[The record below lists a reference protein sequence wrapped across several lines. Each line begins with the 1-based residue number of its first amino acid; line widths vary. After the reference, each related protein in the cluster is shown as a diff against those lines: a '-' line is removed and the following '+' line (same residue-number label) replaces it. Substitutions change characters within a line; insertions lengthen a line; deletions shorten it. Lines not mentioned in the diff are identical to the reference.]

1 MNPNPLNIHS
11 KRCVMNGVMMNIMSY
26 DDYAKSS
33 KFADSSTGIE
43 RVTTSGKTI
52 VLPYKGN
59 LPSNISTPTV
69 PGIYN
74 MGPVDMVVM
83 PNTEEEDDY
92 VPTKVVEF
100 DNTDGI
106 RKVLESQ
113 AQLSKLAEPWIT
125 NPDNVTFV
133 SIGESDRPE
142 VIGLKTAINEKHI
155 DIDKYAGRFGENF
168 PNDKRQLRNESMT
181 LKMVERFGNN
191 LDMEVVLVF
200 RDKNPNVPNPIGREI
215 SVSLTDGYSND
226 DDEQE

>member
-69 PGIYN
+69 PRIYN

-125 NPDNVTFV
+125 SPDNITFV

-142 VIGLKTAINEKHI
+142 VVGLKTAINEKHI